1 MMSERRYPAP
11 EPNAETQ
18 VFWDAAGKGVLKIKN
33 CRACFRAHYYPRA
46 ICPHCGS
53 DKTEWATSEGAGEI
67 YSVSV
72 MRRGEGAPFV
82 VAYVTLDEGPA
93 VLTNIVDCDPDSLA
107 IGQRVRI
114 AFKPSEEGAPPVP
127 TFTPSG
133 D

>member
-1 MMSERRYPAP
+1 MSERAYPAP
-11 EPNAETQ
+11 QAGPETQ
-18 VFWDAAGKGVLKIKN
+18 TFWEGASEGILRIKS
-33 CRACFRAHYYPRA
+33 CGACERAHYYPRA

-53 DKTEWATSEGAGEI
+53 DRTDWIDCRGEGEI

-72 MRRGEGAPFV
+72 MRRGVGAPYA

-93 VLTNIVDCDPDSLA
+93 VLTNIVDCDPDTLA

-114 AFKPSEEGAPPVP
+114 AFKPTEAGAPPVP
-127 TFTPSG
+127 AFTPSG

>member
-1 MMSERRYPAP
+1 MA
-11 EPNAETQ
+11 
-18 VFWDAAGKGVLKIKN
+18 
-33 CRACFRAHYYPRA
+33 
-46 ICPHCGS
+46 
-53 DKTEWATSEGAGEI
+53 SEGVGEI

-72 MRRGEGAPFV
+72 MRRGEGAPFA

-93 VLTNIVDCDPDSLA
+93 VLTNIVDCDPDTLA

-114 AFKPSEEGAPPVP
+114 AFKPTEEGAPPVP